1 MIWVN
6 IPLLSGFLG
15 SGPLRKLGLTQIK
28 SVSARP
34 PRLRTY
40 PIEAIRVNSERLRR
54 YILEE
59 LAFDPR
65 TDASGIGVAVENRIV
80 TLTGHVRSIANKT
93 AVVNA
98 VKRLKGVR
106 GIVVDIEV
114 RPTIELKVE
123 DEEIAKRAASIL
135 VWRGVSPHD
144 SIAIIVENGHV
155 TLSGTVDWQFQKS
168 AIEEDVRRLT
178 GVTGV
183 SSEIAIRSTSPKGD
197 IRKSIQ
203 EAMHRLADI
212 HCSQINVAVDEKG
225 HVELKGHVV
234 GWQAK
239 NAVEDAAWMV
249 PGVRAVDNQVRVF

>member
-1 MIWVN
+1 M
-6 IPLLSGFLG
+6 
-15 SGPLRKLGLTQIK
+15 
-28 SVSARP
+28 
-34 PRLRTY
+34 
-40 PIEAIRVNSERLRR
+40 NSERLRR
-54 YILEE
+54 YVLEE

-80 TLTGHVRSIANKT
+80 TLTGHVRSVADKT

-114 RPTIELKVE
+114 RLTTEFKVE

-144 SIAIIVENGHV
+144 SIAIIAENGHV
-155 TLSGTVDWQFQKS
+155 TLCGTVDWQFQKF
-168 AIEEDVRRLT
+168 AIEEDVRRLA

-183 SSEIAIRSTSPKGD
+183 SSEIAIRSVSQKGD
-197 IRKSIQ
+197 IQRSIK
-203 EAMHRLADI
+203 EAMHRLADV
-212 HCSQINVAVDEKG
+212 HSSQINAAVDEEG
-225 HVELKGHVV
+225 HVELKGRVV
-234 GWQAK
+234 GWQAR

-249 PGVRAVDNQVRVF
+249 PGVCSVENRISIC

>member
-6 IPLLSGFLG
+6 IPLLSGFLRC
-15 SGPLRKLGLTQIK
+15 GPLRKLGLTQIK

-34 PRLRTY
+34 SKLRTY
-40 PIEAIRVNSERLRR
+40 PIGVIRVNSERLRR
-54 YILEE
+54 YVLEE

-80 TLTGHVRSIANKT
+80 TLTGHVRSVADKT

-98 VKRLKGVR
+98 VERLKGVR

-114 RPTIELKVE
+114 HPTTEFKVE

-144 SIAIIVENGHV
+144 SITITVENGHV

-168 AIEEDVRRLT
+168 TIEEDVRRLT

-183 SSEIAIRSTSPKGD
+183 SSEVAIRSVSQEGD
-197 IRKSIQ
+197 IQRSIK
-203 EAMHRLADI
+203 EAMHRLAEVRS
-212 HCSQINVAVDEKG
+212 SQINVAVDEEG
-225 HVELKGHVV
+225 HVELKGRVV
-234 GWQAK
+234 DWQAR

-249 PGVRAVDNQVRVF
+249 PGVRAVDNRVRVC